1 MDTRK
6 TYATRSMYCAAAML
20 AAGADFIG
28 SEEGDSGRAQFIFAN
43 DEEKAWK
50 LAQAYQ
56 QRAMNPTPQ
65 PAAVIDALF
74 RLRDGV
80 RTQFGR

>member
-6 TYATRSMYCAAAML
+6 TYSTRSMYCAAAML

-28 SEEGDSGRAQFIFAN
+28 PQDGDTGRAQFIFAN
-43 DEEKAWK
+43 DGDKAWN

-56 QRAMNPTPQ
+56 QRAMTPPPQ

-74 RLRDGV
+74 RLRDEV
-80 RTQFGR
+80 RTHFGR